1 MEPTLIITSPN
12 SQFTD
17 MARSVSEELRF
28 KAIIIEAV
36 LDQAVELILA
46 ACRQHEVSGVI
57 SRGGTANMIRQA
69 LDIPVLVAEAN
80 DFDILTALLDAAEV
94 SPKIAYVLSAD
105 YAIEELA
112 WVAERFKINMQPY
125 VFRNVEELEKAVVQ
139 ARRDGCRVVVSGSDN
154 ARRACD
160 QYGLPCF
167 LVNTSRRTMVEL
179 VRRAM
184 LIAEVRDR
192 EIANRKKLSITLD
205 LVPESVFFLDS
216 DDRVSL
222 VNHHGLDLLELKG
235 EGEIVGRLFADF
247 IDNPAFLK
255 TLVERQPHSGRVTEF
270 AGKTLLSHSA
280 PVFVQKKYLGM
291 VLSLQRASEVERLE
305 HRVRREAH
313 SAGLTAEST
322 FTDMEKVAAS
332 PAMRACLKR
341 ARQFAASEGT
351 ILITGESGT
360 GKELLVQS
368 IHNGST
374 RRDQAFVAINCA
386 ALPLTLLESE
396 LFGYEEGSFTG
407 ARRGGKPGYFE
418 LAHGGTL
425 FLDELGLLPLHVQM
439 QLLRVLQSRQVLRV
453 GGRKMIPVDVRVVAA
468 TNADLAALV
477 ADGTFRQ
484 DLYYRINVLHLAI
497 PPLRERPEDI
507 PLLAGLYLPRFS
519 RENGRDISGLSPALV
534 RLFQAHSWPGNVR
547 EFLNYLMRLV
557 ISAPGPVLAAEDL
570 EHSDIRLGGVSRSVS
585 APGPT
590 ATLTV
595 EPGDMEEGGTGT
607 IRLRPGSLESLEEEI
622 IRWSMI
628 RHNGSRQ
635 EVCAELGLSR
645 TTLWKKLKKM
655 GMEASWG

>member
-12 SQFTD
+12 SQFTEV
-17 MARSVSEELRF
+17 ARSVSEELRF

-36 LDQAVELILA
+36 LEEAVELILA
-46 ACRQHEVSGVI
+46 ACRQHDVSAVI
-57 SRGGTANMIRQA
+57 SRGGTANMIRQV

-80 DFDILTALLDAAEV
+80 DFDILTALLDAAVV
-94 SPKIAYVLSAD
+94 SPQIAYVLSAD

-112 WVAERFKINMQPY
+112 WVTERFKISLRPY
-125 VFRNVEELEKAVVQ
+125 VFRNVEEMEKAVVQ

-154 ARRACD
+154 ARRICD
-160 QYGLPCF
+160 KYGLPCV
-167 LVNTSRRTMVEL
+167 LVNTSRRTMAEL

-205 LVPESVFFLDS
+205 LVPESVFFLDG

-222 VNHHGLDLLELKG
+222 VNHHGLDLLGLKS
-235 EGEIVGRLFADF
+235 EDEIVGRPLADF
-247 IDNPAFLK
+247 IDDLALLK
-255 TLVERQPHSGRVTEF
+255 ALSERKHHAGRVAEF
-270 AGKTLLSHSA
+270 SGKTLLLHSA
-280 PVFVQKKYLGM
+280 PVFVQNNYLGM
-291 VLSLQRASEVERLE
+291 VVSLQWAADVERLE
-305 HRVRREAH
+305 HRVRREVH
-313 SAGLTAEST
+313 SAGLTAEAT
-322 FTDMEKVAAS
+322 FTDMEEVAAS

-341 ARQFAASEGT
+341 ARQFAASGGT
-351 ILITGESGT
+351 ILITGESGA
-360 GKELLVQS
+360 GKELLAQS
-368 IHNGST
+368 IHNGSA
-374 RRDQAFVAINCA
+374 RRAQAFVAINCA

-396 LFGYEEGSFTG
+396 LFGYEEGAFTG
-407 ARRGGKPGYFE
+407 AKRGGKPGYFE

-425 FLDELGLLPLHVQM
+425 FLDELGLLPQHVQM

-519 RENGRDISGLSPALV
+519 RENNRTITGLSPALV
-534 RLFQAHSWPGNVR
+534 RLFQAHGWPGNVR
-547 EFLNYLMRLV
+547 ELLNYLMRLV
-557 ISAPGPVLAAEDL
+557 VSAPGPVLTVEDL
-570 EHSDIRLGGVSRSVS
+570 ERSDIRLG
-585 APGPT
+585 AAALAGPAAT
-590 ATLTV
+590 AAA
-595 EPGDMEEGGTGT
+595 GSDDAAEGGADT

-622 IRWSMI
+622 IHWSMT

-635 EVCAELGLSR
+635 EVCSELGLSR
-645 TTLWKKLKKM
+645 TTLWKKLKKI
-655 GMEASWG
+655 GLEASRVGPGG